1 VETTVENERRYL
13 GDWVDYPGNPLIE
26 PPAPEFLLGDPSVV
40 LPADSPE
47 GGWHLFANTLLG
59 IQHYTSSDG
68 IEWARHAKVGPGF
81 RAFVFKEGNLFHM
94 FYEHFSVPQ
103 FRSHVALRTSKDL
116 WRWSEPVKVLEP
128 SLPWEQGRLS
138 RNVGNPCVVATGD
151 RYRLYYSAG
160 VVFHRDLGFCEPRH
174 IGVAHADDLA
184 GPYEKMPEPMI
195 PMDPSDPFRSRGAGA
210 IKVIRDEGRG
220 LYYGFNNGIYRD
232 EQGRTRS
239 AILLL
244 SSPDGLD
251 WEQVYPEPV
260 VAPVG
265 DGWKKALVY
274 QLDVKQVGDEMWMY
288 YNARSGWRFGR
299 ERIGLAT
306 CSLI

>member
-1 VETTVENERRYL
+1 MTDTSASRDYL
-13 GDWVDYPGNPLIE
+13 RVWVDHPDNPLIE
-26 PPAPEFLLGDPSVV
+26 PPRPEFLLGDPSVV

-47 GGWHLFANTLLG
+47 GDWHLFANTLLG
-59 IQHYTSSDG
+59 IQHYISRDG
-68 IEWARHAKVGPGF
+68 IVWARQRKVGPGF
-81 RAFVFKEGNLFHM
+81 RANVLKEGGLFHM
-94 FYEHFSVPQ
+94 FYEQFSVPQ
-103 FRSHVALRTSKDL
+103 FRSHVALRTSPDL
-116 WRWSEPVKVLEP
+116 WRWREPVKVLEP

-151 RYRLYYSAG
+151 GYRLYYSAG

-174 IGVAHADDLA
+174 VGVAQAVDLS
-184 GPYEKMPEPMI
+184 GPYEKKAEPMI

-210 IKVIRDEGRG
+210 IKVMRDESRG

-232 EQGRTRS
+232 ARGRTRS

-244 SSPDGLD
+244 SSADGLA

-260 VAPVG
+260 VAPED
-265 DGWKKALVY
+265 DGWKRALVY
-274 QLDVKQVGDEMWMY
+274 QLDVKRVGDEMWMY

-306 CSLI
+306 CTLT